1 MPFDESNISHKDLNS
16 VGPPRNL
23 VVNKNW
29 RIGKEQKSF
38 KNKSGHFVCL
48 IIIFTFFLLL
58 GWSSMI
64 QPMVLNG

>member
-1 MPFDESNISHKDLNS
+1 MPFDESNISHQDINS
-16 VGPPRNL
+16 VCPPRVL
-23 VVNKNW
+23 VVHKNC

-38 KNKSGHFVCL
+38 KNRLGYFVFL
-48 IIIFTFFLLL
+48 IVIFMFFLLL

>member
-1 MPFDESNISHKDLNS
+1 MPFDESNISHKDFNS
-16 VGPPRNL
+16 VCPPPVL

-38 KNKSGHFVCL
+38 KNKSGHFVRL